1 VLIRNR
7 ARTKN
12 ANAHPSIL
20 GARVI

>member
-20 GARVI
+20 GVRVI